1 MSILKMKKQI
11 TINIIVTKNK
21 SRVRK
26 IIRINYQKQFVLSN
40 KLVGK

>member
-1 MSILKMKKQI
+1 MGILKMQKQI

-26 IIRINYQKQFVLSN
+26 IIRINYQKQLVLSN